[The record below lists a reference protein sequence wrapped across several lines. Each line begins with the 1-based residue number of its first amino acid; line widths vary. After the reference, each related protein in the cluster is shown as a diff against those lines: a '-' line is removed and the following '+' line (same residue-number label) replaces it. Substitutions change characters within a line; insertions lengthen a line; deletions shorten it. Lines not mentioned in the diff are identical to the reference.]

1 MKRIS
6 SMILAVILLIG
17 GVVPY
22 ASEVSAAVLLPAS
35 VKQPT
40 GISVIAGGLDPFTGK
55 YFLKPG
61 DMITLVVDFESSS
74 PSVLCHQDSMITAEV
89 AGSKT
94 TPAIFR
100 IPVSPPKYMDYP
112 SLFQYT
118 VGASDASGRLVMKQG
133 PELCYY
139 KKLDNA
145 WHSYSNYRTNFSDGT
160 SMDNV
165 TYFKSLFKTE
175 VYIDNT
181 APTITFGQT
190 SNSDYKNSHGVT
202 VTTTDL
208 PVEGSVSLF
217 YTWTQSAAPPAA
229 AEINTSIV
237 SGTVAADPTGN
248 GAYYLHA
255 RAVDKVGHETINTAG
270 PFNYDH
276 VAPTITFGPYAADI
290 IKKSHGV
297 TVTAN
302 DTPVNENVN
311 LYYTWTQ
318 SFWPPQDEEIATGIL
333 SGAAALDPPGSGVYY
348 LHAKAVDAAGNTTI
362 RSSGAIMFDN
372 EPPKITLGP
381 ISSTAQRSQNVTYT
395 VIDSFSGLKQWSYEW
410 FKDGVSYSTGT
421 ASSSVGMLS
430 VPNSLEGNYRLKITA
445 TDFATNVRTMGSLDY
460 VIDKTAP
467 AVSFSEQGNSTP
479 ANARQVNVSL
489 LEARGTLGQASY
501 LWSSSVTVPS
511 PSSQEW
517 KLFYDGAGSKTS
529 HSATLSSPVN
539 ANNTQYLHIKTTD
552 SAGNIGYASTTQ
564 GFVLDNTKP
573 TVAFSNPST
582 STYSKSVT
590 TSLSLSDN
598 ITTTLGNYVIKYVV
612 TDQATTDG
620 NDVTWSRSTNGAFTV
635 ANKSGTY
642 YIHVKVYDQAGNWQL
657 ARGGPYLLDDSAPTG
672 TIHIPVEQT
681 NNKSVEVELTA
692 ADLHGP
698 IDMRLSANGG
708 TTWGSWEA
716 FATTKLVTIPETEGV
731 RTISVQY
738 RDAAG
743 NISTTYSDT
752 VIYDVT
758 KPTAVKISYNTT
770 QTTNQSVTAT
780 LTAVDNITAS
790 GDIDVVNLSGFSYV
804 FQANGTYTFVFR
816 DKAGNENTAVATVT
830 WIDKTKPQIQFSAEG
845 VSDKRKAASSVISAT
860 DNVTAS
866 NQLTYAYAWSMNAST
881 APTTWTALGA
891 DHTAELSGANGLWYL
906 WAKVTDKAGNE
917 AIRRTNSLFQLDNT
931 NPVGV
936 VTYSP
941 AGRTASDVKATLAT
955 NESVRVMKPSNG
967 SKENLFTDN
976 GSFEFEF
983 VDDAGNVGKAMA
995 TVNGIDRSL
1004 PYAAVTLSPSGWTNG
1019 PVRVTVD
1026 ASGNPALS
1034 ISHIVVPEDAV
1045 PVSQTVQQAVY
1056 DFKTNGILQYTLL
1069 DGGTPLTSEGEVVI
1083 HNIDLVPP
1091 TADLMYST
1099 LSKTN
1104 EDVTVTL
1111 ITYDDNHGVV
1121 TIAGSD
1127 TYTFTENGS
1136 HTFIFQDEAGN
1147 VSQKTATV
1155 NFIDKQ
1161 APVPV
1166 LTYSESTWTKQN
1178 VTVSLTFM
1186 GEDDPVTI
1194 TNNEGS
1200 AQYTFKENGTF
1211 VFYYRDAAGNE
1222 GQVTAEVTVIDRD
1235 APTAIVSYSEAGWTN
1250 HDVVATLVAQ
1260 DNSGVLPTVVNNG
1273 GLTTYTFT
1281 QNGTFKFV
1289 YQDAAGNQREINANV
1304 DRIDKTPPVAS
1315 VQYSTAMTT
1324 KTNADVRAS
1333 VEANEPI
1340 TVMGN
1345 NGSTTRDFTANGNY
1359 AFRVADRAGNEST
1372 ITANVYNID
1381 RTRPV
1386 LNVTYSKTAPTKD
1399 DVIVTVEANEPIQ
1412 VLNNNRSNQVVF
1424 KENGSFTFLVQDLA
1438 GNTAEAVATVSNI
1451 TKATAKV
1458 TYAYSET
1465 VPTKNTVSVTL
1476 TADRPLTYAGISGNV
1491 VTFTENGTRW
1501 VEATDALNNKYVLR
1515 IDVNNIDREAPKI
1528 RFLSG
1533 EQLLIDVGTTSIDP
1547 ASDVDVS
1554 DNLDGNLKE
1563 KLSVFHNIHAGV
1575 PGEYEITYKAT
1586 DRAGNQM
1593 VVVRKAIVI
1602 APTTFTLYV
1611 NSKQLQDTEAV
1622 VYGDAIQLKLFGQQG
1637 SSQMKWARGYKN
1649 KGDFKTFGQEVAN
1662 GNLPVKEYGL
1672 YTFFIQDQER
1682 QTKLVHVYILPTK
1695 SSE

>member
-1 MKRIS
+1 MKKIS
-6 SMILAVILLIG
+6 SIILALILLIG

-22 ASEVSAAVLLPAS
+22 ASEVSAAATLLPAPMH
-35 VKQPT
+35 QPD
-40 GISVIAGGLDPFTGK
+40 GISVIATPGLDLLTRK
-55 YFLKPG
+55 YFLKSG
-61 DMITLVVDFESSS
+61 DTIYLNVQFENGGAACHKDSIVITETV
-74 PSVLCHQDSMITAEV
+74 
-89 AGSKT
+89 GSQT

-100 IPVSPPKYMDYP
+100 IPETPPKYMGYP
-112 SLFQYT
+112 SLFKYT
-118 VGASDASGRLVMKQG
+118 VGASMASGRLIMKQG
-133 PELCYY
+133 PELCYTN
-139 KKLDNA
+139 KLENA
-145 WHSYSNYRTNFSDGT
+145 WHSFSNYKTNFSDGT
-160 SMDNV
+160 SMDNI

-181 APTITFGQT
+181 APTITFGQQ

-202 VTTTDL
+202 VTSTDL
-208 PVEGSVSLF
+208 PVEGSVSL
-217 YTWTQSAAPPAA
+217 YYPWTQSAAPPAV
-229 AEINTSIV
+229 AEINSSIV
-237 SGTVAADPTGN
+237 SGTAAPDPTGN
-248 GAYYLHA
+248 GTYYLHA
-255 RAVDKVGHETINTAG
+255 RAIDKVGHETISSAG
-270 PFNYDH
+270 LFNYDH
-276 VAPTITFGPYAADI
+276 EPPMIAFGPYAIGI
-290 IKKSHGV
+290 IKKSHDI
-297 TVTAN
+297 TVTAS
-302 DTPVNENVN
+302 DTPNNAN
-311 LYYTWTQ
+311 TSLYYAWTQ
-318 SFWPPQDEEIATGIL
+318 SPSPPPASDIATAML
-333 SGAAALDPPGSGVYY
+333 SGAPALDPIGTGAYY
-348 LHAKAVDAAGNTTI
+348 LHAKAIDAAGNTTI
-362 RSSGAIMFDN
+362 SSTRMVLFDNQAPNLTISPLSGAAKTSHLINYSASD
-372 EPPKITLGP
+372 
-381 ISSTAQRSQNVTYT
+381 A
-395 VIDSFSGLKQWSYEW
+395 FSGVKQVSYEW
-410 FKDGVSYSTGT
+410 LKDGVTYSTGT
-421 ASSSVGMLS
+421 SNASVGALN
-430 VPNSLEGNYRLKITA
+430 VPNSVEGNYKLRVTA
-445 TDFATNVRTMGSLDY
+445 TDNVNNVRTQESLDY

-467 AVSFSEQGNSTP
+467 TVTFSEQGNSTP

-489 LEARGTLGQASY
+489 LEARGTLGQSSY
-501 LWSSSVTVPS
+501 MWSSSVAVPS
-511 PSSQEW
+511 ASAPEW

-529 HSATLSSPVN
+529 HSATLASPVN
-539 ANNTQYLHIKTTD
+539 ANNTQYLHIKTAD
-552 SAGNIGYASTTQ
+552 SAGNIGYASTTK

-612 TDQATTDG
+612 SNQAITDG
-620 NDVTWSRSTNGAFTV
+620 NDATWSSSTNGTFKIE
-635 ANKSGTY
+635 NKSGTY
-642 YIHVKVYDQAGNWQL
+642 YIHAKVYDQAGNWQL
-657 ARGGPYLLDDSAPTG
+657 ARGGPYLLDDLAPTG

-681 NNKSVEVELTA
+681 NNKSVAVELTA
-692 ADLHGP
+692 TDLHGP
-698 IDMRLSANGG
+698 IDMQLSTNGG

-716 FATTKLVTIPETEGV
+716 FTASKLVTIPETEGV
-731 RTISVQY
+731 RTISVRY

-758 KPTAVKISYNTT
+758 KPTAVKITYNTT
-770 QTTNQSVTAT
+770 QITNQSVTAT
-780 LTAVDNITAS
+780 LTATDTNTAS

-816 DKAGNENTAVATVT
+816 DKAGNENTAVAAVT
-830 WIDKTKPQIQFSAEG
+830 WIDKTKPQIQFSVEG
-845 VSDKRKAASSVISAT
+845 VSDKKKAASSVISAT
-860 DNVTAS
+860 DNVTAA
-866 NQLTYAYAWSMNAST
+866 NELTYAYAWSMNAGS
-881 APTTWTALGA
+881 APTAWTPLAA
-891 DHTAELSGANGLWYL
+891 DHKTDLTGANGLWYL

-936 VTYSP
+936 VSYSP
-941 AGRTASDVKATLAT
+941 AGRTASDVKVTLST
-955 NESVRVMKPSNG
+955 NESVRATKPSNG
-967 SKENLFTDN
+967 LKEYLFTDN
-976 GSFEFEF
+976 GSFDFEF
-983 VDDAGNVGKAMA
+983 VDDAGNIGKAMA

-1026 ASGNPALS
+1026 ATGNPALS
-1034 ISHIVVPEDAV
+1034 LSHIVVPEDAV
-1045 PVSQTVQQAVY
+1045 LVSQTVQQAVY
-1056 DFKTNGILQYTLL
+1056 DYKTNGTLQYTLL
-1069 DGGTPLTSEGEVVI
+1069 DGGTSLTSEGEVVI
-1083 HNIDLVPP
+1083 QNIDLVPP
-1091 TADLMYST
+1091 TAELMYST
-1099 LSKTN
+1099 QSKTN

-1121 TIAGSD
+1121 SIAGSD

-1136 HTFIFQDEAGN
+1136 HTFVFEDEAGN
-1147 VSQKTATV
+1147 VAHKTATV
-1155 NFIDKQ
+1155 DFIDKE
-1161 APVPV
+1161 PPIPV
-1166 LTYSESTWTKQN
+1166 LTYSENTWTKQD
-1178 VTVSLTFM
+1178 VTVSLSFT
-1186 GEDDPVTI
+1186 GEDDPVMV

-1222 GQVTAEVTVIDRD
+1222 GQVTAEVTVIDRA
-1235 APTAIVSYSEAGWTN
+1235 APTATVSYSEVGWTN
-1250 HDVVATLVAQ
+1250 HNVVATLVAQ

-1340 TVMGN
+1340 TVIGN
-1345 NGSTTRDFTANGNY
+1345 NGSTSRDFAANGNY
-1359 AFRVADRAGNEST
+1359 VFRVADRAGNET
-1372 ITANVYNID
+1372 TVTANVYNID

-1412 VLNNNRSNQVVF
+1412 VLNNNRSNQFVF
-1424 KENGSFTFLVQDLA
+1424 KENGTFTFLVQDLA
-1438 GNTAEAVATVSNI
+1438 GNTAEAVTTVSNI
-1451 TKATAKV
+1451 TRATAKV

-1465 VPTKNTVSVTL
+1465 VPTKNNVTVTL
-1476 TADRPLTYAGISGNV
+1476 TANRPLTYVGITGNV
-1491 VTFTENGTRW
+1491 VTFVENGTRW
-1501 VEATDALNNKYVLR
+1501 VEATDALNNKYALR
-1515 IDVNNIDREAPKI
+1515 IDVNNIDRVAPKI

-1533 EQLLIDVGTTSIDP
+1533 EQLLIDVGTTAINP
-1547 ASDVDVS
+1547 TSDVEVS
-1554 DNLDGNLKE
+1554 DALDGNLKE
-1563 KLSVFHNIHAGV
+1563 KLSVSHNIQAGV

-1602 APTTFTLYV
+1602 APTAFTLYV

-1649 KGDFKTFGQEVAN
+1649 KGDFKTLGQALAD

-1695 SSE
+1695 TSE